1 MAQALHLLAGTRRR
15 CRPKAEDQMKRIVS
29 LTPGTKGW
37 IVTLECGHTRHFYS
51 YPSASQAR
59 CWVCPAEAEAQK
71 TGAK

>member
-1 MAQALHLLAGTRRR
+1 
-15 CRPKAEDQMKRIVS
+15 MKRIVS